1 LTLLTTA
8 VDSFLFPKRQI
19 YTERKI
25 LSGFVFGSL
34 AAQNES
40 GARSGTSFEICR
52 AKINPMNTQ
61 FYRTRQPEIVESHIT
76 RENSSS
82 GKSHRTNNSKAAAQA
97 EKIERYARVSH
108 HVLLT
113 GERGTGKTTI
123 ARQIHDKSV
132 RRHKQ
137 FVSLNCATLKEEL
150 VEAELFGYEKGAF
163 TGANQTKA
171 GLFEAGT
178 GGTVFLDEVGELSL
192 SLQAKLLK
200 AVEEKR
206 IRRVGASKEIPVDLR
221 VIAATS
227 RNLREMTTRGE
238 FRADLFDRLN
248 VLSLDTIPLREQKD
262 KIRALVVS
270 GLERERVALGRK
282 NTFLIEPLAFPLLE
296 DYEWSGNFRELQN
309 FVLKLAIEHAD
320 TEFITTADIRA
331 MLAEKGATFDES
343 EIDSRSVSVSGHLIL
358 AFNPDEQ
365 LDQIIEQLKE
375 SYIRH
380 HLKSKSLRGMS
391 KQCGVSRN
399 MVRRIANQLKT
410 DNYVQ
415 L

>member
-1 LTLLTTA
+1 
-8 VDSFLFPKRQI
+8 
-19 YTERKI
+19 
-25 LSGFVFGSL
+25 
-34 AAQNES
+34 
-40 GARSGTSFEICR
+40 
-52 AKINPMNTQ
+52 MNTQ

-76 RENSSS
+76 RENSSA
-82 GKSHRTNNSKAAAQA
+82 GKSHRTNNSKVAAQA

-171 GLFEAGT
+171 GLFEAGS

-192 SLQAKLLK
+192 SLQSKLLK

-206 IRRVGASKEIPVDLR
+206 IRRVGASKEIGVDLR

-227 RNLREMTTRGE
+227 RHLQAMTTRGE

-262 KIRALVVS
+262 KIRVLVMS

-282 NTFLIEPLAFPLLE
+282 NTFLIEPLAYPLLE

-320 TEFITTADIRA
+320 TEIITTADIRA

-343 EIDSRSVSVSGHLIL
+343 EIDGGSVSVSGHLIL
-358 AFNPDEQ
+358 AFNPDER

-375 SYIRH
+375 RYIRH
-380 HLKSKSLRGMS
+380 R
-391 KQCGVSRN
+391 
-399 MVRRIANQLKT
+399 
-410 DNYVQ
+410 
-415 L
+415 

>member
-1 LTLLTTA
+1 MARVLKLHRA
-8 VDSFLFPKRQI
+8 DNSHMN
-19 YTERKI
+19 
-25 LSGFVFGSL
+25 
-34 AAQNES
+34 AQ
-40 GARSGTSFEICR
+40 FF
-52 AKINPMNTQ
+52 K
-61 FYRTRQPEIVESHIT
+61 TREPEIAESLPIT
-76 RENSSS
+76 RENSFAGTSR
-82 GKSHRTNNSKAAAQA
+82 RTKNSKQAEQA
-97 EKIERYARVSH
+97 EKIERYARVNH

-123 ARQIHDKSV
+123 ARQIHDKGA

-171 GLFEAGT
+171 GLFEIGN

-206 IRRVGASKEIPVDLR
+206 IRRVGASGEIPIDLR
-221 VIAATS
+221 IIAATS
-227 RNLREMTTRGE
+227 RNLREMIASKE

-262 KIRALVVS
+262 KIRAIVLA
-270 GLERERVALGRK
+270 GRERERIALGRK
-282 NTFLIEPLAFPLLE
+282 NKFQIELLAIALIE
-296 DYEWSGNFRELQN
+296 DYAWTGNFRELQN
-309 FVLKLAIEHAD
+309 FVLKLAIEHCDA
-320 TEFITTADIRA
+320 EIITKADIRA
-331 MLAEKGATFDES
+331 MLAEKGTTCDES
-343 EIDSRSVSVSGHLIL
+343 EINGENFAATAGQLIL
-358 AFNPDEQ
+358 AINPEER
-365 LDQIIEQLKE
+365 LDRIIEQVKE

-380 HLKSKSLRGMS
+380 HLKDKSLRGTS
-391 KQCGVSRN
+391 KQCGISRN
-399 MVRRIANQLKT
+399 MIRRIAGKLEINNYNQ
-410 DNYVQ
+410 Q

>member
-1 LTLLTTA
+1 
-8 VDSFLFPKRQI
+8 
-19 YTERKI
+19 
-25 LSGFVFGSL
+25 
-34 AAQNES
+34 
-40 GARSGTSFEICR
+40 
-52 AKINPMNTQ
+52 MNTQ

-76 RENSSS
+76 PDNSSS
-82 GKSHRTNNSKAAAQA
+82 GKPQHRTNNSKVAAQA

-171 GLFEAGT
+171 GLFEAGS

-282 NTFLIEPLAFPLLE
+282 NTFLF
-296 DYEWSGNFRELQN
+296 
-309 FVLKLAIEHAD
+309 
-320 TEFITTADIRA
+320 
-331 MLAEKGATFDES
+331 
-343 EIDSRSVSVSGHLIL
+343 
-358 AFNPDEQ
+358 
-365 LDQIIEQLKE
+365 
-375 SYIRH
+375 
-380 HLKSKSLRGMS
+380 
-391 KQCGVSRN
+391 
-399 MVRRIANQLKT
+399 
-410 DNYVQ
+410 
-415 L
+415 